1 MKNLNIHSR
10 RIIPALLI
18 GMALCLVTSLTARAS
33 TNPRSIVGLW
43 DVHYSS
49 DGEEYFHTYQQWHA
63 DGLEFEVNS
72 IAPGAVCQGVFQEG
86 FNGQVRDFHVV
97 FIYDAN
103 GKVNGHIEEKENV
116 IVSLDGD
123 SYHGTANQTIFDLN
137 GNQIGQATLT
147 VKATRIS
154 LH

>member
-1 MKNLNIHSR
+1 M
-10 RIIPALLI
+10 AV
-18 GMALCLVTSLTARAS
+18 ALCLVTSLTARAG
-33 TNPRSIVGLW
+33 TNRSIVGLW

-72 IAPGAVCQGVFQEG
+72 IAPGAMCQGVFQEG
-86 FNGQVRDFHVV
+86 FNGQVRDFHVI
-97 FIYDAN
+97 FTYDAT

-116 IVSLDGD
+116 IVSVDGD
-123 SYHGTANQTIFDLN
+123 EYHGIANQTFFDLN
-137 GNQIGQATLT
+137 GKQIGQGSLT
-147 VKATRIS
+147 VKAKRIS

>member
-1 MKNLNIHSR
+1 MKNLNRSR

-18 GMALCLVTSLTARAS
+18 AVALCLLTSVTTRAETS
-33 TNPRSIVGLW
+33 RSIVGLW
-43 DVHYSS
+43 EVHYFA
-49 DGEEYFHTYQQWHA
+49 GTTEIFHTYQQWHS
-63 DGLEFEVNS
+63 DGQEFEVNS
-72 IAPGAVCQGVFQEG
+72 IAPGAMCQGVFQEG

-97 FIYDAN
+97 FTYDAN

-116 IVSLDGD
+116 VVSLDGD
-123 SYHGTANQTIFDLN
+123 AYHGTANQTFFDLN
-137 GNQIGQATLT
+137 GNQVGQGSLT